1 MFYLIDSE
9 QFAVNL
15 GFEGLKTVASS
26 HFIVFGLSSLSENQ
40 LFTRQY
46 VFVLD
51 ETQIKLSS
59 SHSQKKNLEFIQC
72 FPSTRISCKLLLVT
86 FCLSY
91 DFIKNA

>member
-40 LFTRQY
+40 LFTRQN

-59 SHSQKKNLEFIQC
+59 SHSQKK
-72 FPSTRISCKLLLVT
+72 S
-86 FCLSY
+86 
-91 DFIKNA
+91 